1 MSAYTTRQELPGSL
15 PAAAS
20 SALRLGALASDE
32 RFEVTVRVRPRAA
45 PPDLAATD
53 AALAPKPAQ
62 QQHLSREQYD
72 AAFGADPADLAKV
85 ADFAR
90 HFGLVVLDS
99 STARRSVFLSG
110 TAAQFA
116 AAFGTQIEQV
126 EHAGGI
132 GRAVA
137 APLSVPTEVGDIV
150 EGVFGLAD
158 TPVARP
164 HLQQLPE
171 AAAAA
176 AGASFTPP
184 QLAKLYNFPAGA
196 DGSGQCIAIIELG
209 GGFRS
214 ADIKNYFKGLHLPV
228 PTVKSISVDGGKN
241 HPTTANSADGEV
253 MLDIEV
259 AAGVAPKALICV
271 YFAPN
276 TDKGFLDAITAA
288 IHDKVNQ
295 PSVISISW
303 GAAEKFWAPQALQS
317 YDAAFQSAAALGVTV
332 CCAAGDAGSG
342 DENPDQGQP
351 DGLAHVDFPAASPH
365 VLACGGTRLSANGG
379 GIASETVW
387 NDDPLRSASGG
398 GVSDFFDL
406 PAYQGGA
413 GVPQDLRKAF
423 SWYQQAA
430 FNPRPDGKKPQAQY
444 QLAVMYDQGKGVPAD
459 PARAL
464 AFYKLAAV
472 AGHPDAQNALA
483 TYFYEGQQVPRDPAI
498 ARKLF
503 ITAAAQGQSDAMFNA
518 ATMLFKGEGGAADP
532 VQSYAW
538 LQLASRLG
546 NKQASPA
553 LAVVEGKLTPA
564 QKEQARSILAP

>member
-32 RFEVTVRVRPRAA
+32 RFDVTVRVRPRAT

-62 QQHLSREQYD
+62 QQQLSREQYD

-99 STARRSVFLSG
+99 SSARRSVFLSG
-110 TAAQFA
+110 TAEQFA

-126 EHAGGI
+126 EHAGGV
-132 GRAVA
+132 GRSVA

-150 EGVFGLAD
+150 EGVFGLSDA
-158 TPVARP
+158 PVARP

-171 AAAAA
+171 AQAAA

-184 QLAKLYNFPAGA
+184 QLARLYNFPTGV

-209 GGFRS
+209 GGFRT
-214 ADIKNYFKGLHLPV
+214 ADIGNFFKGLHLPV
-228 PTVKSISVDGGKN
+228 PKVKSISVDGGKN

-259 AAGVAPKALICV
+259 AAGVAPKALIAV

-288 IHDKVNQ
+288 IHDKVNK

-303 GAAEKFWAPQALQS
+303 GAAEKFWTPQALRS
-317 YDAAFQSAAALGVTV
+317 YDAAFQSAATLGVTV

-406 PAYQGGA
+406 PAYQNGA
-413 GVPQDLRKAF
+413 GVPA
-423 SWYQQAA
+423 SA
-430 FNPRPDGKKPQAQY
+430 NPGGRVGR
-444 QLAVMYDQGKGVPAD
+444 GVPDVAGDAD
-459 PARAL
+459 PNTGYQVLVDGRRLVFGGTSAVAPLWAGLVAL
-464 AFYKLAAV
+464 MNQKLGHHVGFLNPLLYGAAV
-472 AGHPDAQNALA
+472 GSGATHDITVGDIGAYRAGAGWDACTGWGSPNGAKLL
-483 TYFYEGQQVPRDPAI
+483 QV
-498 ARKLF
+498 
-503 ITAAAQGQSDAMFNA
+503 
-518 ATMLFKGEGGAADP
+518 
-532 VQSYAW
+532 
-538 LQLASRLG
+538 LG
-546 NKQASPA
+546 S
-553 LAVVEGKLTPA
+553 
-564 QKEQARSILAP
+564 